1 MAPVTSDAM
10 AIPGMSKT
18 ARIDGDEGAAASRGE
33 PLALLA
39 VDFGRLY
46 AVVHRYLLHRL
57 FDVELAEEL
66 TAETFYKA
74 VTASNR
80 FPGDPG
86 HMKLWLL
93 RTATNLANTHYRK
106 KRLHQL
112 LLRRLATARASTT
125 GLGVGAR
132 TTKCRDSARVRA
144 ALMAL
149 RPKYQSVVILR
160 YYSQL
165 STKEIAEV
173 LGCHQDAVRA
183 RLSRAIKGI
192 RERLGDRSSERHPSS
207 K

>member
-1 MAPVTSDAM
+1 MAPVTTDSM
-10 AIPGMSKT
+10 AIPGMSK
-18 ARIDGDEGAAASRGE
+18 AVRVDADRGVAQSCGE

-39 VDFGRLY
+39 ADFSRLY

-74 VTASNR
+74 VTASRR
-80 FPGDPG
+80 FPGDPR

-112 LLRRLATARASTT
+112 LLRRLAKANPSPT
-125 GLGVGAR
+125 GLAVGAR

-149 RPKYQSVVILR
+149 RSKYQSVVILR

-165 STKEIAEV
+165 STKEISEV

-183 RLSRAIKGI
+183 RLSRAIKGM
-192 RERLGDRSSERHPSS
+192 RERLGYQSSEQHTSS